1 MQALLA
7 IERTFNPY
15 FDMTGHDLLKQ
26 FSDFISMLAA
36 KKPQLEKEVEYGK
49 TRGITA
55 AQFQEFD
62 TMFARYDTNKSGSL
76 DRSELKGCLFSLGEE
91 ATRVVV
97 DQFVDFIFMVEH
109 ENRK

>member
-1 MQALLA
+1 VQALLA

-26 FSDFISMLAA
+26 FSDFIGMLTT
-36 KKPQLEKEVEYGK
+36 KKPLLEKEVEYGK

-62 TMFARYDTNKSGSL
+62 TMFARYDANKSGSL
-76 DRSELKGCLFSLGEE
+76 DRSELKACLFSLGEE
-91 ATRVVV
+91 ATRAVV
-97 DQFVDFIFMVEH
+97 DQFVVLVYL
-109 ENRK
+109 